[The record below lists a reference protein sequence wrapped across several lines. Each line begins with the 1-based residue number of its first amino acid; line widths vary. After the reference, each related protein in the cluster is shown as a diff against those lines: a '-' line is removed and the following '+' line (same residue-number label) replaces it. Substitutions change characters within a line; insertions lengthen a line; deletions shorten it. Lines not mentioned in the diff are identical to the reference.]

1 MEKAIKIIRSSIH
14 AYFCNY
20 QTFASLATILIFPA
34 SAATLLSTS
43 LIPSSSS
50 SSSSSSSTHLT
61 SISHRL
67 HSLFEAASFPLN
79 SHLFDI
85 LCLKLSQ
92 TILSFLLTLPFT
104 LTFFTLSK
112 ASIIFAAREFPRY
125 RHGAL
130 PSLSSILHLYPPLLL
145 THLFTIFIILS
156 ANIAIFSMFLIAF
169 FAAGELGLTSRTS
182 VLMLSGLATILYST
196 VLANV
201 LVICNLASI
210 VSAMENCSGYT
221 AVLKA
226 CVLIRGRAAVALSIA
241 FCSNLVMAA
250 IEALFQIRVMR
261 IYNQLHG
268 RFDLSLMFEAFTVIY
283 MYSILS
289 VLDIIISCCFYKSCR
304 YELLV
309 KYEDQFS
316 RVREFEPEEKNDL
329 KA

>member
-14 AYFCNY
+14 SYFCNY

-34 SAATLLSTS
+34 SAATLFSTS
-43 LIPSSSS
+43 LIPLYSSSS
-50 SSSSSSSTHLT
+50 SSSTSSTHLT

-67 HSLFEAASFPLN
+67 RSLFEAASFPLN

-125 RHGAL
+125 RHAL

-156 ANIAIFSMFLIAF
+156 ANVAIFSMFLIAF
-169 FAAGELGLTSRTS
+169 FAVGELGLTSRTS

-196 VLANV
+196 VVANV

-226 CVLIRGRAAVALSIA
+226 CVLIRGRAAIALSLA

-250 IEALFQIRVMR
+250 TEALFQIRVMR
-261 IYNQLHG
+261 IYNQHG
-268 RFDLSLMFEAFTVIY
+268 IFDLSLMFEAFTIIY

-309 KYEDQFS
+309 KYEGQIA
-316 RVREFEPEEKNDL
+316 RVREFESEEKNDL